1 MSGKNVIFDSKKVKK
16 KDFYENKKVIKIDM
30 TDVDKIWFQK
40 NNRMV
45 QISRLSISLNMMMMM
60 MMLLDHYA

>member
-1 MSGKNVIFDSKKVKK
+1 
-16 KDFYENKKVIKIDM
+16 M

-60 MMLLDHYA
+60 MMMLLDHYA